1 MKILLKSVLISDA
14 SSSFFGAKK
23 DILIEDGIYSNIAD
37 SIQDADAQVIQ
48 IDGLQISQGWVDVK
62 ATFGDPG
69 FEQKE
74 TIDSGLNA
82 AASGGFTH
90 VFITPSTYPVI
101 DNKSH
106 VEYVLRKS
114 EYHTTQLHPMGCV
127 TEKKEG
133 QNLAEMYDMFQ
144 SGAKLFTDDQ
154 QALNGG
160 IFYRALLYCKNFGG
174 KIVSIARDESISAK
188 GMVNE
193 GIASTRTGLKS
204 DPAVSEIIQLERNIR
219 LLEYTGGRLHITGIS
234 TAESVHLIRNAKKK
248 GLDIT
253 ADVHLMNLL
262 FNETIMLDFNTQYKV
277 FPVLRT
283 ESDRLALVQGVLDGA
298 IDTIASDHRP
308 LDLEEKEIEFDF
320 AGFGCIQLQTLF
332 SNLNTHFP
340 EAVEQFVNSLSIK
353 ARNAFDIDLKSI
365 EIGSSVDATL
375 FDTQSKWIY
384 EKKNSVSKASNTP
397 FFGKEFTGKVHG
409 VIQADSFILA
419 E

>member
-1 MKILLKSVLISDA
+1 MKILLKSVHISDA
-14 SSSFFGAKK
+14 SSSFFGTKK
-23 DILIEDGIYSNIAD
+23 DVLIEDGVYRNIAD

-90 VFITPSTYPVI
+90 VFITPSTNPVI

-127 TEKKEG
+127 TEKNEG
-133 QNLAEMYDMFQ
+133 QNLAEMFDMFQ
-144 SGAKLFTDDQ
+144 SGAKFFTDDQ
-154 QALNGG
+154 QALSGG
-160 IFYRALLYCKNFGG
+160 IFYRSLLYCKNFGG

-193 GIASTRTGLKS
+193 GIASTRTGLKA
-204 DPAVSEIIQLERNIR
+204 DPSISEIIQLERNIR
-219 LLEYTGGRLHITGIS
+219 LLEYTGGRLHITGLS
-234 TAESVHLIRNAKKK
+234 TAEGVSLIRLAKKK

-262 FNETIMLDFNTQYKV
+262 FNETMMLEFDTQFKV
-277 FPVLRT
+277 LPVLRT
-283 ESDRLALVQGVLDGA
+283 ENDRLALVQGVLDGT

-340 EAVEQFVNSLSIK
+340 ESVEQFVNALSIK
-353 ARNAFDIDLKSI
+353 ARIAFDIDIKPI
-365 EIGSSVDATL
+365 EIGSVVDATL

-384 EKKNSVSKASNTP
+384 EKNQNVSKASNTP
-397 FFGKEFTGKVHG
+397 FFGKEFSGKVHG

-419 E
+419 D

>member
-160 IFYRALLYCKNFGG
+160 VFYRALLYCKNFGG

>member
-193 GIASTRTGLKS
+193 GIASTRTGLKP

-340 EAVEQFVNSLSIK
+340 ETVEQFVNALSIK
-353 ARNAFDIDLKSI
+353 ARIAFDIEIRPI

>member
-127 TEKKEG
+127 TEKMEG

-144 SGAKLFTDDQ
+144 SGAKLFMDDQ
-154 QALNGG
+154 HALNGG

-174 KIVSIARDESISAK
+174 KVVSIARDESIAAH

-193 GIASTRTGLKS
+193 GSASTRTGLKA
-204 DPAVSEIIQLERNIR
+204 DPAISEIIQLERNIR
-219 LLEYTGGRLHITGIS
+219 LLEYTEGRLHITGLS
-234 TAESVHLIRNAKKK
+234 TAEGVALVRAAKKK

-253 ADVHLMNLL
+253 ADVHVMNLL
-262 FNETIMLDFNTQYKV
+262 FNETSMLDFDTQFKV
-277 FPVLRT
+277 LPVLRT
-283 ESDRLALVQGVLDGA
+283 EKDRLSLIQGLLDGT
-298 IDTIASDHRP
+298 IDTVSSDHRP
-308 LDLEEKEIEFDF
+308 LDIEEKEIEFDY

-332 SNLNTHFP
+332 PNLNTHFP
-340 EAVEQFVNSLSIK
+340 EAVEQFVNALAIK
-353 ARNAFDIDLKSI
+353 SRVAFGI
-365 EIGSSVDATL
+365 ELRPIEVDSVVDATL
-375 FDTQSKWIY
+375 FDTNTNWINTKEQNISKSI
-384 EKKNSVSKASNTP
+384 NTP
-397 FFGKEFTGKVHG
+397 FFGKEFTGQVHG
-409 VIQADSFILA
+409 ILHNDSYILA
-419 E
+419 D

>member
-14 SSSFFGAKK
+14 SSSFFGAIK

-193 GIASTRTGLKS
+193 GIASTRTGLKP

-340 EAVEQFVNSLSIK
+340 EAVEQFVNALSIK

-365 EIGSSVDATL
+365 EIGLSVDATL